1 MSALESTPDSP
12 SAVFDPPSGTI
23 AGRTTAGTGLHPRP
37 QLTRPDWFDLCG
49 TWAFAYDDDDS
60 GREAGWPER
69 VEVFDRSIEVP
80 FPPESELSGIGDTSF
95 HPVVWYRRTFVVDPT
110 DVRRWLLHFGAV
122 DYRAEVWVNGH
133 LVVRHEGGHVPFS
146 ADVTEVLAAGG
157 EQVLVVR
164 AEDQPTD
171 AHQPRGKQDVE
182 PGPHNVWYHRTT
194 GIWQPVWLE
203 PVPSRRIDRVRFVTD
218 VDRGVL
224 GVHVDLVKGRA
235 GDRLVVRVTRRDETL
250 ADDSVAVTP
259 TSVVNGVQREIEV
272 LPAGVKLNP
281 RAWLWAPEHPN
292 LMDVTVALVDEEG
305 ELVDSVDSYVGFRS
319 VGTSSRRFT
328 LNGHPYYLRLVL
340 EQGYWPRSLL
350 AAPSAE
356 ALRREVELVKELG
369 FNGVRVHQKV
379 EDPRYL
385 YWCDR
390 LGVAV
395 WAEVPAAYGWSD
407 TAVTRS
413 ATEWLDV
420 LRRDASVP
428 SIVTWVP
435 VNESWGVPN
444 LQTDPAQ
451 RAFVQA
457 MYSLARAVDPTRPVV
472 GNDGWEHVAT
482 DMLTVHD
489 YAADGQ
495 TLRDRYGSRSAL
507 EESLTGVQP
516 YYRPLVLPGFV
527 VEQQPVLLSEF
538 GGISY
543 RAGEG
548 AWTGYGSVDDE
559 EEFQRRYADLLGAVL
574 DSPVLAGFCYTQLTD
589 TEQERNGL
597 LTADRE
603 PKADI
608 AVLRAATRRVAAAVP
623 GDAIPGDAVPDP
635 ASPNAADGAALDATA
650 AARVTAR

>member
-1 MSALESTPDSP
+1 MTP
-12 SAVFDPPSGTI
+12 
-23 AGRTTAGTGLHPRP
+23 GLHPRP
-37 QLTRPDWFDLCG
+37 QFTRSEWFDLCG
-49 TWAFAYDDDDS
+49 TWDFSYDDSDVGQTHRWFERDD
-60 GREAGWPER
+60 
-69 VEVFDRSIEVP
+69 VYDLKITVP
-80 FPPESELSGIGDTSF
+80 FPPESEASGIGDRRL
-95 HPVVWYRRTFVVDPT
+95 HPVVWYRRTFTAP
-110 DVRRWLLHFGAV
+110 RRNGHRWLLHFGAV
-122 DYRAEVWVNGH
+122 DYRAEVWVNGQ
-133 LVVRHEGGHVPFS
+133 LVTHHQGGHVPFS
-146 ADVTEVLAAGG
+146 ADITEALEVEG
-157 EQVLVVR
+157 EQVVIVR
-164 AEDQPTD
+164 AEDVPTD
-171 AHQPRGKQDVE
+171 AHQPRGKQDTE
-182 PGPHNVWYHRTT
+182 ASPHNVWYHRTT
-194 GIWQPVWLE
+194 GIWQSVWLE
-203 PVPSRRIDRVRFVTD
+203 PVPSRRIDRIRFVTD

-224 GVHVDLVKGRA
+224 SIHADLVKARA
-235 GDRLVVRVTRRDETL
+235 GDRLAIRVTHRGEVL
-250 ADDSVAVTP
+250 ADDTVALT
-259 TSVVNGVQREIEV
+259 TASMVNGVQRELEV
-272 LPAGVKLNP
+272 LPAGVKLNR

-292 LMDVTVALVDEEG
+292 LMDVTVALIDEDG
-305 ELVDSVDSYVGFRS
+305 GLVDSIDSYVGFRS
-319 VGTSSRRFT
+319 VGTSSQRFT
-328 LNGHPYYLRLVL
+328 LNGQPYYLRLVL
-340 EQGYWPRSLL
+340 EQGYWPTSLL
-350 AAPSAE
+350 AAPSAN

-457 MYSLARAVDPTRPVV
+457 MYSLAKAVDPTRPVV
-472 GNDGWEHVAT
+472 GNDGWEHVVT

-495 TLRDRYGSRSAL
+495 TLRARYGSRAAL

-516 YYRPLVLPGFV
+516 YYRPLVLPDFV
-527 VEQQPVLLSEF
+527 VQQQPVLLSEF

-548 AWTGYGSVDDE
+548 AWTGYGAVHDE
-559 EEFQRRYADLLGAVL
+559 QEFQQRYADLLAAAL

-603 PKADI
+603 PKTDVTA
-608 AVLRAATRRVAAAVP
+608 LRTATLRVAAAVP
-623 GDAIPGDAVPDP
+623 GDAIPGDAVPHAVPRYEAPDHTTQAESWQSAEGLQLRP
-635 ASPNAADGAALDATA
+635 
-650 AARVTAR
+650 